1 MQRDLGGILPSQ
13 LAANV
18 IDWCHAISVEIPTV
32 GTVRMTDRV
41 NSFTASVDG
50 SPQLWTATDVKV
62 GNLDQ
67 GRQTAMSVSYLSIAN
82 LDYVWTTWGNVPGL
96 RDAVVHIW
104 EVWFDSTG
112 AYAGA
117 VLKYEGQIDSHSLGN
132 RANLAL
138 KPWKA
143 HWNRRVMTQVPGLS
157 SELPAP
163 LMPADDAVIYW

>member
-112 AYAGA
+112 VYAGA
-117 VLKYEGQIDSHSLGN
+117 VLKYEGQIDSHSLGLFSTHVEMN
-132 RANLAL
+132 RLRNGDDL
-138 KPWKA
+138 PWGSVLHA
-143 HWNRRVMTQVPGLS
+143 RGDEPPPEVS
-157 SELPAP
+157 A
-163 LMPADDAVIYW
+163 